1 MPQKTK
7 PKAQVIPTDA
17 YPQMV
22 SKAQASAMAR
32 TLRSHVTAVTATRVI
47 EDSGESLRGAVRHYV
62 EELEGAGTNMELV
75 LDKAHEIRGF
85 AETAGML
92 STGRIA
98 DGLCR
103 YFDDAEQLGVALDA
117 AVVALHVSA
126 IGRTAR
132 DTCSVSQMNDM
143 VAKELAML
151 AGRKLAESRK
161 TLKNS

>member
-1 MPQKTK
+1 MSQKTK
-7 PKAQVIPTDA
+7 PDVQMIPPDA

-22 SKAQASAMAR
+22 SRADAAILSR
-32 TLRSHVTAVTATRVI
+32 TLRSHVTAVTASHVI
-47 EDSGESLRGAVRHYV
+47 EDCGEILRDAVRLYV
-62 EELEGAGTNMELV
+62 GELEAAGRDLELV
-75 LDKAHEIRGF
+75 SDKAHEIYGF

-103 YFDDAEQLGVALDA
+103 YLDESEQLGVAPDE

-132 DTCSVSQMNDM
+132 DPDTMTHMNDV

-151 AGRKLAESRK
+151 AGRKLAEIRK
-161 TLKNS
+161 ALKNS

>member
-1 MPQKTK
+1 MPNKTK
-7 PKAQVIPTDA
+7 PKAQVIPPDA

-22 SKAQASAMAR
+22 SKAQAAIMSRA
-32 TLRSHVTAVTATRVI
+32 LRSHVTAVTATRVI
-47 EDSGESLRGAVRHYV
+47 EDSVEGLREAVGAYV
-62 EELEGAGTNMELV
+62 EELEAAGTNLELISE
-75 LDKAHEIRGF
+75 KAHEIRGF

-103 YFDDAEQLGVALDA
+103 YFDEAEQLGVAPDA
-117 AVVALHVSA
+117 AVVALHISA

-132 DTCSVSQMNDM
+132 DPCTVSQMNDV
-143 VAKELAML
+143 VAKELSLL
-151 AGRKLAESRK
+151 AARKLAESRK

>member
-1 MPQKTK
+1 MSK
-7 PKAQVIPTDA
+7 PKIKVQMIPADA

-22 SKAQASAMAR
+22 SKAQAATIAR
-32 TLRSHVTAVTATRVI
+32 TLRSNVTAVTATRVI
-47 EDSGESLRGAVRHYV
+47 EDNGEMLRDAVRVYV
-62 EELEGAGTNMELV
+62 TELEEAGLDFTILS
-75 LDKAHEIRGF
+75 DKAHEIRGF
-85 AETAGML
+85 AETAGMM

-103 YFDDAEQLGVALDA
+103 YFEDAYQAGVRPDN

-132 DTCSVSQMNDM
+132 DTNAMSQMSDV
-143 VAKELAML
+143 VARELAML

-161 TLKNS
+161 ALKNS

>member
-1 MPQKTK
+1 MPSKTK
-7 PKAQVIPTDA
+7 STVQMIPPDA

-22 SKAQASAMAR
+22 SKSQAASMSR
-32 TLRSHVTAVTATRVI
+32 VLRSHVTAVTATRVI
-47 EDSGESLRGAVRHYV
+47 EDNGEALRDAVRAYV
-62 EELEGAGTNMELV
+62 EELEAAGTN
-75 LDKAHEIRGF
+75 LDLILEKAHEIRGF

-98 DGLCR
+98 DGLCH
-103 YFDDAEQLGVALDA
+103 YFDDADQLGIAPDA

-132 DTCSVSQMNDM
+132 NPDALSQMNEM
-143 VAKELAML
+143 VARELALL

-161 TLKNS
+161 AKNS

>member
-1 MPQKTK
+1 MTQKPK
-7 PKAQVIPTDA
+7 PKAQVIPPDA

-22 SKAQASAMAR
+22 SKAQAAVMSR
-32 TLRSHVTAVTATRVI
+32 TLRSHAAAVTATRVI
-47 EDSGESLRGAVRHYV
+47 EDSAETLREAVCLYV
-62 EELEGAGTNMELV
+62 EELEQAGANIELV

-85 AETAGML
+85 AETVGML

-103 YFDDAEQLGVALDA
+103 YFDEADQSGIAPDV

-126 IGRTAR
+126 IIRTAR
-132 DTCSVSQMNDM
+132 DPSSVGQMNDV

-151 AGRKLAESRK
+151 AARKLAESRK
-161 TLKNS
+161 ALKNS

>member
-1 MPQKTK
+1 MKN
-7 PKAQVIPTDA
+7 KAQVIPPDA

-22 SKAQASAMAR
+22 SKAQAAGMAR
-32 TLRSHVTAVTATRVI
+32 TLRSHVTAVTANRVI
-47 EDSGESLRGAVRHYV
+47 EESGESLREAVRGYV
-62 EELEGAGTNMELV
+62 TELEAAGMDFALLSE
-75 LDKAHEIRGF
+75 KAHEIRGF
-85 AETAGML
+85 AETAGMM

-103 YFDDAEQLGVALDA
+103 YFDDADQAGVRPDT

-132 DTCSVSQMNDM
+132 DTNALSQMNDV
-143 VAKELAML
+143 VARELAML

-161 TLKNS
+161 ALKTS

>member
-1 MPQKTK
+1 MSQKPK
-7 PKAQVIPTDA
+7 PKAQVIPPDA

-22 SKAQASAMAR
+22 SKARAAVMAR
-32 TLRSHVTAVTATRVI
+32 TLRSHVTAVTAARVI
-47 EDSGESLRGAVRHYV
+47 EDSGETLREAVRLYV
-62 EELEGAGTNMELV
+62 EELEQAGMNLELISE
-75 LDKAHEIRGF
+75 KAHEIRGF

-103 YFDDAEQLGVALDA
+103 YFDEADQSGLVPDA

-132 DTCSVSQMNDM
+132 DTCSVSRMNDV

-151 AGRKLAESRK
+151 ASRKLAESRK
-161 TLKNS
+161 AFKNS